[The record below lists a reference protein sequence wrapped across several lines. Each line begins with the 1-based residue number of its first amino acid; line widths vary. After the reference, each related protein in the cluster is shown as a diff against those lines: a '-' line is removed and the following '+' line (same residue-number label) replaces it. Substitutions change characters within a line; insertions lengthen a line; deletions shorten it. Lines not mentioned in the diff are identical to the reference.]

1 VVREQTVGVLAG
13 GCSLVDEERVRG
25 MFRTKIGLIAAGLVV
40 ALVVVVYLM
49 TVSPMAKEADT
60 RVQNAVERASALVA
74 RVQRLKGF
82 ELQGLA
88 ESVAR
93 RKDFVDAV
101 QVAGEDQRRVAVY
114 DSITQYDKV
123 LREEGRKA
131 HFFGVTD
138 KEGAIIARDLNP
150 NDMVGDKLPYKNIRE
165 ALAGR
170 AARDIWSMKDRM
182 MRAAAAPILVGK
194 EVKGVVLI
202 AYEVTSVDAREERD
216 QFGTHVA
223 YFMGDGVKPFVVKA
237 SSFSIANDDK
247 TEDSGLAQAA
257 MVSAA
262 ELAKEVLGKDKAS
275 EVVKIKIQNEEYYA
289 IAGPMPVKL
298 TNPNVGYLVASS
310 IDIAERPVSRIRW
323 MFLVL
328 GLGMLILVLG
338 GMWAVAKHFVSAEDK
353 LELGVA
359 EVINGNLEYTF
370 DVVEEFEGL
379 ANALNVML
387 ARMLGRPEP
396 GEEGEGEDALWR
408 ADVIFVEELDQT
420 ASGSD
425 AARQLAAEPE
435 DAYYARVFHEYV
447 EARRRNNL
455 PVEGI
460 TQENLAQKLKAN
472 EGLLKAKHKC
482 QMVRFLVI
490 AQGGKVSLKPIR
502 IG

>member
-1 VVREQTVGVLAG
+1 
-13 GCSLVDEERVRG
+13 

-40 ALVVVVYLM
+40 ALVVIVYLL
-49 TVSPMAKEADT
+49 TVSPMAKEADAG
-60 RVQNAVERASALVA
+60 VKGAVERASSLVA

-82 ELQGLA
+82 ELMGLA
-88 ESVAR
+88 ESIAR
-93 RKDFVDAV
+93 RKEFVDAV

-114 DSITQYDKV
+114 DSITQYDKE
-123 LREEGRKA
+123 LRQEGRKA

-138 KEGAIIARDLNP
+138 KDGAIIARDLNP

-194 EVKGVVLI
+194 EVKGLVLI
-202 AYEVTSVDAREERD
+202 AYEVTSADAREERD

-223 YFMGDGVKPFVVKA
+223 YFMSDGVKPFVVKA
-237 SSFSIANDDK
+237 SSFSLGTD
-247 TEDSGLAQAA
+247 EDSGMAQAA
-257 MVSAA
+257 MGAAA
-262 ELAKEVLGKDKAS
+262 ELAKEVVGKDKAS
-275 EVVKIKIQNEEYYA
+275 EVVKLKIKGESFYA

-298 TNPNVGYLVASS
+298 TNPNVGYLVAASL
-310 IDIAERPVSRIRW
+310 DAAERPVSRVRW

-328 GLGMLILVLG
+328 GLGMLLLVLG
-338 GMWAVAKHFVSAEDK
+338 GMWIVARHFVSAEDK

-396 GEEGEGEDALWR
+396 GEEGEGEEALWR
-408 ADVIFVEELDQT
+408 ADVIFVEELDQA
-420 ASGSD
+420 ASTSD
-425 AARQLAAEPE
+425 VARQLAAEPE

-447 EARRRNNL
+447 DARRRASL
-455 PVEGI
+455 SVEGI

-472 EGLLKAKHKC
+472 EALLKAKHKC
-482 QMVRFLVI
+482 QMVRFVVS
-490 AQGGKVSLKPIR
+490 AQGSKVSLKPVR